1 MSLVRLLRFQTM
13 LTLPAVNPAQQS
25 KLSFLGP
32 GAAAEIFPHAQLV
45 TLPPNSELLREGQ
58 YVKVLPIVIS
68 GLVKVI
74 SRFDDRDLLL
84 YYIQPN
90 ESCVMSFASGL
101 NQEPS
106 KVFAYTEE
114 DSELL
119 LLPTD
124 KLPEWMK
131 QFPTLNE
138 LFFQQYNLRYSEM
151 LDTIHHLLFNKLD
164 QRLLS
169 YLREKSELRGE
180 NPLKI
185 THKQIA
191 HEIGTVREVVS
202 RVMKRLESEGKVE
215 QEGNTIRIAKW

>member
-1 MSLVRLLRFQTM
+1 MNTIHW
-13 LTLPAVNPAQQS
+13 S

-32 GAAAEIFPHAQLV
+32 AAVAEILPHAQLV

-74 SRFDDRDLLL
+74 SRFDDRELLL

-101 NQEPS
+101 NREPS

-124 KLPEWMK
+124 KLPAWIK
-131 QFPTLNE
+131 QFPTLND

-151 LDTIHHLLFNKLD
+151 LETIHHLLFNKLD
-164 QRLLS
+164 QRLLA

-215 QEGNTIRIAKW
+215 QVGNSIRIAAR

>member
-1 MSLVRLLRFQTM
+1 MNSELR
-13 LTLPAVNPAQQS
+13 S
-25 KLSFLGP
+25 KLAFLGP
-32 GAAAEIFPHAQLV
+32 AAAADILPHAQLIK
-45 TLPPNSELLREGQ
+45 LPADHELLREGQ
-58 YVKVLPIVIS
+58 YVKVLPIVII

-74 SRFDDRDLLL
+74 SRFDDRELLL

-101 NQEPS
+101 NREPS

-124 KLPEWMK
+124 KLPGWIK

-138 LFFQQYNLRYSEM
+138 LFFQQYNQRYSDM

-169 YLREKSELRGE
+169 YLREKSELRRE

-202 RVMKRLESEGKVE
+202 RVMKRLESDGKVL
-215 QEGNTIRIAKW
+215 QEGNSIRIASW